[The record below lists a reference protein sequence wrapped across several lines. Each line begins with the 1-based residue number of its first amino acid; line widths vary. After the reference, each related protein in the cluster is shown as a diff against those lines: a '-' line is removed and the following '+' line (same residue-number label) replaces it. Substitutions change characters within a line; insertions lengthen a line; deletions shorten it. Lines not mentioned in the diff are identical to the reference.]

1 VIAVAAFVGIQF
13 HPMMPIFRHL
23 LWQVFFA

>member
-1 VIAVAAFVGIQF
+1 VVAVAAFVGIQF

-23 LWQVFFA
+23 LWQVFIG